1 MGPTDQH
8 REDLVVEILGAE
20 EIGSVAW
27 PLLLRARVQGKVDRS
42 EKGSWIVLA
51 AALFGLLAVTCT
63 ITILAVS
70 IPTIADDLG
79 TSETTLT
86 WLITGPV
93 LAFAVIGPS
102 VGKLGDLWGYRRIYL
117 LGLA

>member
-1 MGPTDQH
+1 MVIDHH
-8 REDLVVEILGAE
+8 REDLVAEVAGAE
-20 EIGSVAW
+20 ELSSVPW
-27 PLLLRARVQGKVDRS
+27 PLLIRRRVRGRVEESDR
-42 EKGSWIVLA
+42 GAWIVLA

-70 IPTIADDLG
+70 IPTIANDLG
-79 TSETTLT
+79 ASETTLT

-117 LGLA
+117 LGLG